1 MINFASIL
9 RKFIMLLFLL
19 GSSTLVRKAQNDFLK
34 LDGQQ
39 QPLRGLF
46 PFDSSNTGS
55 LKDSFDDGNIQK
67 VINILQTNIK
77 QWSFIESQLL
87 EPNVNLGM
95 PEIFIPLKHL
105 TTTLEIL
112 GNIFF
117 VQNDLSEAK
126 NCLERAC
133 PLMELL
139 PSSLLTSTEPNQG
152 ASIDLNIRTSEGQS
166 MRIDGGDGFF
176 LIGNNIRTING
187 IKDRSGPRGNYAE
200 GCFSLLRDVYS
211 KLYGSTLRETG
222 RKKHS
227 GTGKPRRTAFDV
239 PTSRHKMGPIST
251 SNTIKSKHG
260 ITKSPHVDGHLP
272 VTVVDHIGLQ
282 MGAADGVDQPSSSQH
297 NIVNERPPEPLSDDS
312 SKSEFE
318 SENQLD
324 AATEQRRKKL
334 ASIFTLSED
343 EDWEEEDVHNFVP
356 SCKNGDKCLSI
367 RNLEKSETLSH
378 NVYDVTASAVNNP
391 LWEDEFHI
399 DNFDSDDQE
408 YDDFD
413 EDNFDTDEKFAE
425 LRSPFEHLR
434 KELND
439 KGVGD
444 AVKTATDSSQPSS
457 RQHVDSSIIS
467 SSLDEGPANRF
478 IKTEAEIEN
487 NYGSSAPGY
496 CTSIISE
503 DLEVMLRKFA
513 TDEQIDGR
521 KKILHSARKYFDE
534 LDMTFPNVS
543 MLACLSILGIVCD
556 ALCSPM
562 TSLHCTV
569 DGLQR
574 ICSQH
579 GHGSGV
585 SGGDGPSLRG
595 RTRLHCGGVR
605 ILAYRAIVEITRGR
619 HGYEARL

>member
-1 MINFASIL
+1 
-9 RKFIMLLFLL
+9 MLLFLL

-200 GCFSLLRDVYS
+200 GCFALLRDVYS

-227 GTGKPRRTAFDV
+227 GTGKLRRTAFDV
-239 PTSRHKMGPIST
+239 PTSRHKVGSIST

-260 ITKSPHVDGHLP
+260 RTKSHYVNGHLP
-272 VTVVDHIGLQ
+272 VTVMNHNGLQ
-282 MGAADGVDQPSSSQH
+282 MGADVVDQPSRSS
-297 NIVNERPPEPLSDDS
+297 ERLPKSYSYDS
-312 SKSEFE
+312 INSE
-318 SENQLD
+318 SEPENRLD

-343 EDWEEEDVHNFVP
+343 EDWEEDVQNFVP
-356 SCKNGDKCLSI
+356 SCKSGDKCMSNQHLD
-367 RNLEKSETLSH
+367 KSETQSH
-378 NVYDVTASAVNNP
+378 NVYDVTASVVNNP
-391 LWEDEFHI
+391 LWEDDFHI
-399 DNFDSDDQE
+399 DDFDSDDQE

-413 EDNFDTDEKFAE
+413 EDSFDTDEKFAE
-425 LRSPFEHLR
+425 LRSPFDHLR

-439 KGVGD
+439 KGLGD
-444 AVKTATDSSQPSS
+444 AVKTATDSTQSTSKP
-457 RQHVDSSIIS
+457 HVDSSS
-467 SSLDEGPANRF
+467 SSIIFTSSPDEDPAGNRF
-478 IKTEAEIEN
+478 ISTEAEVEN
-487 NYGSSAPGY
+487 NYGSSTPGY

-521 KKILHSARKYFDE
+521 KKALHSARKYFDE
-534 LDMTFPNVS
+534 LDMTYPNVS
-543 MLACLSILGIVCD
+543 MLACY
-556 ALCSPM
+556 P
-562 TSLHCTV
+562 
-569 DGLQR
+569 
-574 ICSQH
+574 
-579 GHGSGV
+579 
-585 SGGDGPSLRG
+585 
-595 RTRLHCGGVR
+595 
-605 ILAYRAIVEITRGR
+605 
-619 HGYEARL
+619 

>member
-1 MINFASIL
+1 MALSVQVHTINFASIL

-200 GCFSLLRDVYS
+200 GCFALLRDVYS

-222 RKKHS
+222 RKKQS

-239 PTSRHKMGPIST
+239 PTSRQKVGPIST
-251 SNTIKSKHG
+251 SNSIKSKHG
-260 ITKSPHVDGHLP
+260 RTKSAHVNGHLP
-272 VTVVDHIGLQ
+272 VTVMNHNGLQ
-282 MGAADGVDQPSSSQH
+282 SQH
-297 NIVNERPPEPLSDDS
+297 DIVNERPPQSFSDDS
-312 SKSEFE
+312 SKSESE
-318 SENQLD
+318 PENQLD
-324 AATEQRRKKL
+324 VATEQRRKKL

-343 EDWEEEDVHNFVP
+343 EDWEEDVQSFVP
-356 SCKNGDKCLSI
+356 SCKNGDRCMSNQ
-367 RNLEKSETLSH
+367 NLDESEAQSH
-378 NVYDVTASAVNNP
+378 NVYDVTASVVNNP

-399 DNFDSDDQE
+399 DDFDSDDQE

-434 KELND
+434 KELTD

-457 RQHVDSSIIS
+457 SSKPHVDSSIIYTS
-467 SSLDEGPANRF
+467 SPDGGPSNNRLL
-478 IKTEAEIEN
+478 KIETGVEN
-487 NYGSSAPGY
+487 DYGSSAPGY

-543 MLACLSILGIVCD
+543 LLACFILSILYDVFFND
-556 ALCSPM
+556 FRRWTTTNMQPTWTWVKYFWRLWAEFVRKVS
-562 TSLHCTV
+562 TSL
-569 DGLQR
+569 R
-574 ICSQH
+574 RS
-579 GHGSGV
+579 
-585 SGGDGPSLRG
+585 
-595 RTRLHCGGVR
+595 
-605 ILAYRAIVEITRGR
+605 
-619 HGYEARL
+619 

>member
-1 MINFASIL
+1 
-9 RKFIMLLFLL
+9 MLLFLL

-200 GCFSLLRDVYS
+200 GCFALLRDVYS

-239 PTSRHKMGPIST
+239 PTNRQKVGPIST
-251 SNTIKSKHG
+251 SNSIKSKHG
-260 ITKSPHVDGHLP
+260 RTKSAHVNGHLP
-272 VTVVDHIGLQ
+272 VTVMNHNGLQ
-282 MGAADGVDQPSSSQH
+282 MGADVVDQPSSSQH
-297 NIVNERPPEPLSDDS
+297 NIVNERPSQSFSDDYS
-312 SKSEFE
+312 SKSE
-318 SENQLD
+318 SEPDNQLD

-343 EDWEEEDVHNFVP
+343 EDWEEDVQNFVP
-356 SCKNGDKCLSI
+356 TGKNGDKCMSSQ
-367 RNLEKSETLSH
+367 NLDKSEAQSH
-378 NVYDVTASAVNNP
+378 NVYDVTASVVNNP

-399 DNFDSDDQE
+399 DDFDSDDQE

-434 KELND
+434 KELTD
-439 KGVGD
+439 KG
-444 AVKTATDSSQPSS
+444 AVKTATDSFQPSS
-457 RQHVDSSIIS
+457 KPHVDSSIIYTS
-467 SSLDEGPANRF
+467 SPDEGPSNRF
-478 IKTEAEIEN
+478 LKAEAEVEN

-543 MLACLSILGIVCD
+543 LLACLFL
-556 ALCSPM
+556 AFYMTCSSM
-562 TSLHCTV
+562 TSS

-579 GHGSGV
+579 GHGSSI
-585 SGGDGPSLRG
+585 SGGDGPSL
-595 RTRLHCGGVR
+595 
-605 ILAYRAIVEITRGR
+605 
-619 HGYEARL
+619 